1 MQYEAAVELPPSAVS
16 GDDLVRDALANRA
29 AFEAIY
35 LRYRDPVF
43 AYLRSQMR
51 SPEDA
56 ADLTALTFQRA
67 LERLSSFRGE
77 GAGLSAWLFRIAR
90 NLAAD
95 HGRRRRPTRPIWSLT
110 AREEPSTIVTPEAE
124 VLRRESLRSLATR
137 LSELPPLARECLVLR
152 YAAGLSAR
160 EIAAVIGRSEA
171 ATQKQLSR
179 ALARLKEVY
188 RDER

>member
-1 MQYEAAVELPPSAVS
+1 MQYEAAAELPASAVS
-16 GDDLVRDALANRA
+16 GDDLVREALANRT

-35 LRYRDPVF
+35 LRYRDAVF
-43 AYLRSQMR
+43 GYVRSQTR
-51 SPEDA
+51 SAEDA
-56 ADLTALTFQRA
+56 ADLTALTFERA

-95 HGRRRRPTRPIWSLT
+95 YARRRRPVRPLWSLT
-110 AREEPSTIVTPEAE
+110 AREEPNTTITPEAE
-124 VLRRESLRSLATR
+124 VLRRESARRLAAQ
-137 LSELPPLARECLVLR
+137 LNELPPIARECLVLR

>member
-1 MQYEAAVELPPSAVS
+1 MQYEAAAELPANAVS
-16 GDDLVRDALANRA
+16 GDDLVREALANRT

-35 LRYRDPVF
+35 LRYRDAVF
-43 AYLRSQMR
+43 GYLRSQTR
-51 SPEDA
+51 SAEDA

-95 HGRRRRPTRPIWSLT
+95 QARRRRPMRPIWSLT
-110 AREEPSTIVTPEAE
+110 AREEPSTTITPEAE
-124 VLRRESLRSLATR
+124 VLGRESSRRLAAR
-137 LSELPPLARECLVLR
+137 LNELAPLARECLVLR

-179 ALARLKEVY
+179 ALARLKEAY